1 MSGAPEDG
9 ATVWQVPRENMLT
22 WRIWG
27 DEFLIYNTA
36 SGQTHHLNF
45 LAGEA
50 LRSLEAEPVD
60 ERIGP
65 PSGGPIR
72 DREQPAIADDR
83 QPDPRVRQA
92 GADRAID
99 VVKIGDLTRD
109 QLHQR
114 FAGPGLRIRIG
125 PFVCRLHTPIPQ
137 FVADFSVAYAD
148 FPLCDE
154 NEISDFR
161 IRVMPAFRR
170 WPWREAQA
178 EFEADGASPFLTF
191 PRRLAMPFAEWGLNW
206 CICGHAHQFLIF
218 HSAVVEKAGRAAI
231 LAGPPGSGKS
241 TLCAALLGRG
251 WRLLSVE
258 MALLDPASGRLLPIP
273 RPVAL
278 KGASIGLIEGLVP
291 RLQIGRVFDSTH
303 KGTLARVTYQPLA
316 QAEPALPGCV
326 VFPTHA
332 ERRNQTP
339 RHYARP
345 PHSCA
350 SKIEPM
356 ARLVAL
362 HSTLSR

>member
-1 MSGAPEDG
+1 M
-9 ATVWQVPRENMLT
+9 
-22 WRIWG
+22 
-27 DEFLIYNTA
+27 
-36 SGQTHHLNF
+36 
-45 LAGEA
+45 
-50 LRSLEAEPVD
+50 
-60 ERIGP
+60 
-65 PSGGPIR
+65 
-72 DREQPAIADDR
+72 
-83 QPDPRVRQA
+83 
-92 GADRAID
+92 
-99 VVKIGDLTRD
+99 KIGDLTRD

-125 PFVCRLHTPIPQ
+125 PFVFRLHTPIPQ

-251 WRLLSVE
+251 WRLLSDE
-258 MALLDPASGRLLPIP
+258 MALLDPARGRLLPIP

-303 KGTLARVTYQPLA
+303 KGTLAHLRPPIEAVER
-316 QAEPALPGCV
+316 QAEPALPGWV

-332 ERRNQTP
+332 ENAET
-339 RHYARP
+339 
-345 PHSCA
+345 
-350 SKIEPM
+350 
-356 ARLVAL
+356 RLVPLRKAAAFLRLEKNCFNYDAL
-362 HSTLSR
+362 GRPAFDALSRLIEAAECYELPFAQVAGAAELVDGTAALQPVAGLPLDAA